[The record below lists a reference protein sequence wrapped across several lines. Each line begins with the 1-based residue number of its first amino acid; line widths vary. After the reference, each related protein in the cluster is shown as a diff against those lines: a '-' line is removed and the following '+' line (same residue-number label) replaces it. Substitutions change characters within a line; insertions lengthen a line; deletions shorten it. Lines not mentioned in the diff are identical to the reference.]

1 MLPDYAK
8 AKLAIAKSKI
18 YSLPLYTGPLNMKL
32 FYYLVLDLLDRQ
44 TEINNFETDMGHNP
58 VEETNCLDTIQ
69 LKDVEFS
76 YPNRPE
82 VKVLNKM
89 NLTIKKG
96 QQIALVG
103 SSGCGKSTVTQLL
116 ERYYDP
122 DCGEIKLG
130 EHSLRG
136 INLRWLRS
144 QIGIVSQEP
153 ILFDLSIRENIAY
166 GDNSRDISMD
176 EIIEAARK
184 ANCHDFITKLPQVSS
199 AKYPFCFKSS
209 VRTLNFFFS

>member
-1 MLPDYAK
+1 M
-8 AKLAIAKSKI
+8 
-18 YSLPLYTGPLNMKL
+18 
-32 FYYLVLDLLDRQ
+32 LDLQ
-44 TEINNFETDMGHNP
+44 TKINNFETDLGHIP
-58 VEETNCLDTIQ
+58 AEDTNCLDTIQ
-69 LKDVEFS
+69 LEDVEFS

-130 EHSLRG
+130 EHSLRD

-166 GDNSRDISMD
+166 GDNSRDIPMD
-176 EIIEAARK
+176 EIIEAAKK
-184 ANCHDFITKLPQVSS
+184 ANCHDFITKLPQVGSV
-199 AKYPFCFKSS
+199 KYPFKS
-209 VRTLNFFFS
+209 TLLILNFF